1 MRRRRRHPLL
11 GRPWD
16 EVDCWALDLEMSG
29 LDPRRDRI
37 LAVGMVPIRDR
48 AVRVGERF
56 GRLVRPDGPFGT
68 AGIAAHHLMP
78 SQLAGASEL
87 AGVLDEIDCRLEGA
101 VLVVHAA
108 AVDLPF
114 LRRAH
119 ERGGRPWPDPPVV
132 DTLAL
137 LRRHERHRLAAEETV
152 PAGLAAGRARVG
164 LPSHDVHDAVADA
177 VATAELLLVL
187 AHRLRARTV
196 ADLL

>member
-1 MRRRRRHPLL
+1 MRGRRRRQPLL
-11 GRPWD
+11 RRPWD

-29 LDPRRDRI
+29 LDPRGDRI
-37 LAVGMVPIRDR
+37 VAVGMVPIRER
-48 AVRVGERF
+48 AVRMGERF
-56 GRLVRPDGPFGT
+56 GRLVRPDGPVGT

-78 SQLAGASEL
+78 SELAGASEL
-87 AGVLDEIDCRLEGA
+87 PGVLDEVDRRLDGA

-114 LRRAH
+114 LRHAH
-119 ERGGRPWPDPPVV
+119 ERAARSWPDPPVV

-137 LRRHERHRLAAEETV
+137 LRRHERHRLAVEEV
-152 PAGLAAGRARVG
+152 PAGLAAGRVLVG
-164 LPSHDVHDAVADA
+164 LPPHEVHDAVADA

-196 ADLL
+196 ADLV